1 MVSTSGG
8 LSKAT
13 RNKTNIWLIRKF
25 IIRINSNNVEIH
37 HHQIQKKSIHGSKNL
52 AACEVKN

>member
-37 HHQIQKKSIHGSKNL
+37 RLINAFVFLQK
-52 AACEVKN
+52 